1 MTPTFLQVLLSL
13 AAGIGLIVL
22 LTVKFRVHAFFALF
36 LACFV
41 VGLGVQ
47 LSVAEIVTAMK
58 EGFGHILKNLGFV
71 IMLGT
76 MLGVVL
82 EHTGSTRVMAAFILK
97 LVGEKNAAAAMGI
110 TGFIVGLPI
119 FCDSGYIV
127 LSGLNRSVARRSGIS
142 ILVMSVSLASGLYA
156 VHCLIPPHPG
166 ATAAAGI
173 IGADIGKLILM
184 GILVAIPAAVV
195 GCWWA
200 SYMGKKIPVTDVE
213 EEEETQVLPNIP
225 VWKAFLPIIVPIV
238 LIGVGAFSDL
248 QKGATILHVLGDP
261 VIALFIGVILAFFT
275 STSWHR
281 DAVSK
286 LMQEAA
292 EKAGSILVI
301 IGAGGAFGA
310 VLATTKLGDH
320 FNSSLSLGN
329 LGIIFPFL
337 LAFLLKTAQGSST
350 VAIITAASII
360 HPLLP
365 ALGLDSDMGKLLC
378 MLALGGGSMMISHA
392 NDAYFWVISKFSGL
406 EMKPMLKV
414 YSVATLLMGLT
425 TLVIVYILSLIL
437 L

>member
-1 MTPTFLQVLLSL
+1 MATSFLQVLLSL

-76 MLGVVL
+76 MLGVIL

-127 LSGLNRSVARRSGIS
+127 LSGLNKSVARRSGIS

-173 IGADIGKLILM
+173 IGADIGKLILI
-184 GILVAIPAAVV
+184 GILVAVPAAVV

-200 SYMGKKIPVTDVE
+200 AYMGKKIPVTAMD
-213 EEEETQVLPNIP
+213 EEEETQVLPDIP
-225 VWKAFLPIIVPIV
+225 VWKAFLPVIVPII

-248 QKGATILHVLGDP
+248 QKGAAILHVLGDP
-261 VIALFIGVILAFFT
+261 IIALSIGVILAFFT
-275 STSWHR
+275 STKWHR
-281 DAVSK
+281 DAVSN

-414 YSVATLLMGLT
+414 YSVASLFMGLT
-425 TLVIVYILSLIL
+425 TLVIVYILSLFL

>member
-1 MTPTFLQVLLSL
+1 MATSFLQVLLSL

-76 MLGVVL
+76 MLGVIL

-127 LSGLNRSVARRSGIS
+127 LSGLNKSVARRSGIS

-173 IGADIGKLILM
+173 MGADIGKLILI

-200 SYMGKKIPVTDVE
+200 AYMGKKIPVTAMD

-225 VWKAFLPIIVPIV
+225 VWKAFLPVIVPIV

-248 QKGATILHVLGDP
+248 QAGGGILHVLGDP
-261 VIALFIGVILAFFT
+261 VIALAIGVILAFFT
-275 STSWHR
+275 GTSWHR
-281 DAVSK
+281 DAVSN

-301 IGAGGAFGA
+301 IGTGGAFGA
-310 VLATTKLGDH
+310 VLAKNLGHH
-320 FNSSLSLGN
+320 FSGSLPLGN
-329 LGIIFPFL
+329 LGILFPFL
-337 LAFLLKTAQGSST
+337 LAFILKTAQGSST

-360 HPLLP
+360 HPFLP
-365 ALGLDSDMGKLLC
+365 ALGLDSDMGRLLC

-406 EMKPMLKV
+406 DMKPMLKV
-414 YSVATLLMGLT
+414 YSMATLFMGLT
-425 TLVIVYILSLIL
+425 TLVIVYILSLL
-437 L
+437 LL

>member
-127 LSGLNRSVARRSGIS
+127 LSGLNRSVAKRSGIS

-184 GILVAIPAAVV
+184 GILTAVPAAFI

-200 SYMGKKIPVTDVE
+200 SYMGKKIPVTAM
-213 EEEETQVLPNIP
+213 ETEDETETLPDIP
-225 VWKAFLPIIVPIV
+225 VWKAFLPIIIPII
-238 LIGVGAFSDL
+238 LIGIGAFSDL

-261 VIALFIGVILAFFT
+261 VIALFIGMILAFFT
-275 STSWHR
+275 GTNWKR

-292 EKAGSILVI
+292 EKAGGILVI

-320 FNSSLSLGN
+320 FNNSLSLGN

-425 TLVIVYILSLIL
+425 TLVIVYVLSLFL

>member
-1 MTPTFLQVLLSL
+1 MSTAFLQVLLSL
-13 AAGIGLIVL
+13 AAGIGLIVW

-41 VGLGVQ
+41 VGLGVE
-47 LSVAEIVTAMK
+47 LSFAEIITAMK

-76 MLGVVL
+76 MLGVML
-82 EHTGSTRVMAAFILK
+82 EHSGATRVMAAAILK
-97 LVGEKNAAAAMGI
+97 FVGEKNAAVAMGI

-127 LSGLNRSVARRSGIS
+127 LSGLNRSVARRSGVS

-156 VHCLIPPHPG
+156 VHCLVPPHPG

-173 IGADIGKLILM
+173 IGADIGKLILT
-184 GILVAIPAAVV
+184 GSLVAIPAAIA

-200 SYMGKKIPVTDVE
+200 AFMGKRIPVNDVE
-213 EEEETQVLPNIP
+213 EDETETQDIPNIP
-225 VWKAFLPIIVPIV
+225 VWRAFLPILVPIL
-238 LIGVGAFSDL
+238 LIGLGAFGDMAGGL
-248 QKGATILHVLGDP
+248 KIFHVLGDP
-261 VIALFIGVILAFFT
+261 VIALFIGVLLAFRSFRKDT
-275 STSWHR
+275 M
-281 DAVSK
+281 SK
-286 LMQEAA
+286 LMMEAA

-310 VLATTKLGDH
+310 VLAITNIGAH
-320 FNSSLSLGN
+320 FSETLHLGN

-337 LAFLLKTAQGSST
+337 LTALLKTAQGSST
-350 VAIITAASII
+350 VAIITTASII
-360 HPLLP
+360 QPLLP
-365 ALGLDSDMGKLLC
+365 ALGLDSEMGRLLC

-406 EMKPMLKV
+406 EMQPMLKV
-414 YSVATLLMGLT
+414 YSAATMLMGLT
-425 TLVIVYILSLIL
+425 TLCMVYLLSWFL